1 MSDAITR
8 SRFLHL
14 CQRCTDLQ
22 QPAYSSYS
30 FQAAYVDVMYM
41 GLHIMHVGLHAHQ
54 FVRTVLMVVSITGT
68 SLCTAHTPRRMNTLN
83 RENAA

>member
-54 FVRTVLMVVSITGT
+54 FVRTVLMVVSIQQ
-68 SLCTAHTPRRMNTLN
+68 AHRCALRIPHVG
-83 RENAA
+83 